1 VAQDPQDGIN
11 QMPRQ
16 LMVLRILGFAALLA
30 FPLVTAIGF
39 TISPYLLLLMP
50 STLVLLGF
58 ILLGAGFRI
67 AGGVFRGALA
77 GAGLYVLIGVAFSVF
92 LAVRSQPVFQIA
104 FERSPYIVVQILF
117 EGEQWPVLCLL
128 ILFRVPLMSLLLFGG
143 FG

>member
-92 LAVRSQPVFQIA
+92 IAVRSQPLFQIA

>member
-1 VAQDPQDGIN
+1 
-11 QMPRQ
+11 MPRQ
-16 LMVLRILGFAALLA
+16 LMVLRILGFGALLA

-92 LAVRSQPVFQIA
+92 IAVRSQPLFQIA